1 MLDGLTI
8 WLAMV
13 GVATIAMF
21 TFDGLCWVWRKL
33 SKEFRRFGFVHDAGR
48 SKAHSNKNFSSSKEH
63 IE

>member
-8 WLAMV
+8 WFAMV

-33 SKEFRRFGFVHDAGR
+33 SKAFRQVSAIASRR
-48 SKAHSNKNFSSSKEH
+48 SVKSDD
-63 IE
+63 